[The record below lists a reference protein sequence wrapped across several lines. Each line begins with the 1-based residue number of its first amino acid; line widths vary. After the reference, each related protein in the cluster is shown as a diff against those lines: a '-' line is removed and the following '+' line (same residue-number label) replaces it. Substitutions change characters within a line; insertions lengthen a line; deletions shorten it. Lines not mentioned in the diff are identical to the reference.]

1 MQFSVEA
8 KTVRSGTF
16 KRNLGQSTLIDVDGE
31 EFEKSNK
38 ICRKCHTKLDGGDSM
53 SGAEEDI
60 LLHA

>member
-1 MQFSVEA
+1 MQFSVDV
-8 KTVRSGTF
+8 KNVPSGKF
-16 KRNLGQSTLIDVDGE
+16 KRKLGQSTLIDVDGD

-38 ICRKCHTKLDGGDSM
+38 ICRQCLNKLDGGDSM